1 MGDTHKWKLYNR
13 DNDDNPLSSWGIFRR
28 TRVVIPGPQVLQSDL
43 FEVVKVTGRLL
54 VEIGHFEAR

>member
-1 MGDTHKWKLYNR
+1 M
-13 DNDDNPLSSWGIFRR
+13 SSWGIFRR